1 MKDINN
7 LGDKIMASCG
17 KVCSRCVMDETAP
30 DIRFDE
36 NGVCQ
41 YCHIHDGLM
50 DIYGRGEDAHNKFET
65 IIQKIKQEGKGRE
78 YDCIVG
84 VSGGRDSTYTLYKAI
99 KYGLRPLAV
108 HFDNGWDSSIAVS
121 NIKNATEKLNVD
133 LYTHVAD
140 WDEFKDLQKSF
151 LKASVPDA
159 EIPTDY
165 VITSILFKKA
175 SEFNIKNILVG
186 CSFKTEGIVPLSWTY
201 MDGKYI
207 NNIHK
212 RFGTKKISSF
222 PIMTISDLLYYTL
235 IKRIKFIYVP
245 AYIEYIQSDVDTV
258 LKKELNW
265 QYYGGH
271 HHESTFTEF
280 FQSYYLPKKFNID
293 KRKLE
298 YSALVRTG
306 QMSRVDALK
315 ALDEPYPYNKKIIEY
330 TVSKLGL
337 TEEEFQLIM
346 ASKPKN
352 FNDYRSYYPIIR
364 ACKFPIK
371 FACDL
376 KLLPYVFYSKYLG

>member
-1 MKDINN
+1 MTSY
-7 LGDKIMASCG
+7 GR
-17 KVCSRCVMDETAP
+17 VCSRCVMDETAP
-30 DIRFDE
+30 DIKFDE

-50 DIYGRGEDAHNKFET
+50 DVYGKGESAHTEFGK
-65 IIQKIKQEGKGRE
+65 IVQKIKQEGKGNE

-84 VSGGRDSTYTLYKAI
+84 VSGGRDSIYTLYKAV

-108 HFDNGWDSSIAVS
+108 HFDNGWNSDIAVS
-121 NIKNATEKLNVD
+121 NIKNATEKLDVD
-133 LYTHVAD
+133 LYTHAAD
-140 WDEFKDLQKSF
+140 WEEFRDLQKSF

-165 VITSILFKKA
+165 VITSTLLKKA
-175 SEFNIKNILVG
+175 SELSVKYILVG

-207 NNIHK
+207 NNVHQT
-212 RFGTKKISSF
+212 FGTAKISSF

-235 IKRIKFIYVP
+235 IKRIKFVHVP
-245 AYIEYIQSDVDTV
+245 AYTEYIQSDVDRV
-258 LKKELNW
+258 LENELGW

-280 FQSYYLPKKFNID
+280 FQSYYLPQKFNID

-306 QMSRVDALK
+306 QMSREDALK
-315 ALDEPYPYNKKIIEY
+315 ALNEPYPYDKEIVEY

-337 TEEEFQLIM
+337 TEDEFQQIM
-346 ASKPKN
+346 TSKPKN
-352 FNDYRSYYPIIR
+352 FYDYRSYYPIIK
-364 ACKFPIK
+364 ACRIPIK